1 MRIDAYT
8 HFMPSRMFKLLVD
21 SGYPDIGKRM
31 REVPCIHDLD
41 ERRRVVDTFKDYA
54 QILSYPMPPLEAFTK
69 GDGVKA
75 NDCAKLINDEFV
87 EICGKHPDHF
97 PGWVAQIALNAPDA
111 GVGEAQR
118 AIKNGALGVQ
128 IYTNIAGKPL
138 DDPAFEPFFAAMEK
152 LDKPIWLHPARNAG
166 FADYASE
173 KKSRFEIWW
182 AFGWS
187 YETAAAMARLVF
199 SRIMD
204 KYPKLKIIT
213 HHFGGIVPM
222 LEGRIGPGWDQ
233 LGARTSDEDLT
244 VLLKQLKKRPLDY
257 FKHSFY
263 ADTATFSAKPAMDL
277 GFAFYDLDKI
287 VFASDCPFDP
297 EKGTMYTRDTLRFIE
312 ERDMP
317 KADKDKVWHGN
328 LERITG
334 VTFKK

>member
-1 MRIDAYT
+1 MRIDAFT
-8 HFMPSRMFKLLVD
+8 HFMPSRMFKKLVD

-54 QILSYPMPPLEAFTK
+54 QILSYPMPPLEVLAK
-69 GDGVKA
+69 GDGAQVA
-75 NDCAKLINDEFV
+75 ADAKMINDEFA
-87 EICGKHPDHF
+87 EICGKHADHF
-97 PGWVAQIALNAPDA
+97 PGWVAQGALGAADG
-111 GVGEAQR
+111 GVAEAER
-118 AIKNGALGVQ
+118 AVKSGALGVQ
-128 IYTNIAGKPL
+128 IYTNVAGKPL
-138 DDPAFEPFFAAMEK
+138 DDPAFDAFFATMEK
-152 LDKPIWLHPARNAG
+152 LDKPVWLHPARNAS

-173 KKSRFEIWW
+173 KKSKYEIWW
-182 AFGWS
+182 ALGWS
-187 YETAAAMARLVF
+187 YETGAAMARLVF
-199 SRIMD
+199 SGIMD
-204 KYPKLKIIT
+204 KYPKLKVIT

-257 FKHSFY
+257 FKHTFY
-263 ADTATFSAKPAMDL
+263 ADTATFSAKPAL
-277 GFAFYDLDKI
+277 EAGFAFYDLDKI

-297 EKGTMYTRDTLRFIE
+297 EKGTMYTRDALRMIE

-317 KADKDKVWHGN
+317 KAEKDMVWHGN

>member
-8 HFMPSRMFKLLVD
+8 HFMPSRIFKKLVD

-41 ERRRVVDTFKDYA
+41 ERRRIVDMFKDYA
-54 QILSYPMPPLEAFTK
+54 QILSYPMPPLENLAK
-69 GDGVKA
+69 GDGVQVEA
-75 NDCAKLINDEFV
+75 DAKLINNEFV

-97 PGWVAQIALNAPDA
+97 PGWVAQGALGAPDA
-111 GVGEAQR
+111 GVAEAQR
-118 AIKNGALGVQ
+118 AVKNGALGVQ
-128 IYTNIAGKPL
+128 IYTNVAGKPL
-138 DDPAFEPFFAAMEK
+138 DDPAFEPFFATMEK
-152 LDKPIWLHPARNAG
+152 LDKPIWLHPARGAN

-173 KKSRFEIWW
+173 KKSKYEIWW

-187 YETAAAMARLVF
+187 YETAAAMARLIF
-199 SRIMD
+199 SRLMD

-244 VLLKQLKKRPLDY
+244 VLLRQLKKRPLDY

-263 ADTATFSAKPAMDL
+263 ADTATFSAEPAMHA

-297 EKGTMYTRDTLRFIE
+297 EKGTMYTRDTLRIIE
-312 ERDMP
+312 GLDMP

>member
-1 MRIDAYT
+1 MRVDAYT
-8 HFMPSRMFKLLVD
+8 HFMPSRMFKKLVD

-41 ERRRVVDTFKDYA
+41 ERRRIVDTFKDYA
-54 QILSYPMPPLEAFTK
+54 QILSYPMPPLEMLAK
-69 GDGVKA
+69 GDGA
-75 NDCAKLINDEFV
+75 QIAADAKLINDEFA
-87 EICGKHPDHF
+87 EICAKHSDHF
-97 PGWVAQIALNAPDA
+97 PGWVAQGALGSPDA
-111 GVGEAQR
+111 GVAEAER

-128 IYTNIAGKPL
+128 IYTNVAGKPL

-152 LDKPIWLHPARNAG
+152 LDKPIWLHPARGAN
-166 FADYASE
+166 FADYVSE
-173 KKSRFEIWW
+173 KKSKYEIWW

-187 YETAAAMARLVF
+187 YETGAAMARLVF

-204 KYPKLKIIT
+204 KYPKLKVIT

-257 FKHSFY
+257 FKHTFY
-263 ADTATFSAKPAMDL
+263 ADTATFSAKPALDA

-297 EKGTMYTRDTLRFIE
+297 EKGTMYTRDALRMIE

-317 KADKDKVWHGN
+317 KAEKDMIWHGN

>member
-1 MRIDAYT
+1 MRIDAFT
-8 HFMPSRMFKLLVD
+8 HFMPSRMFKKLVD

-54 QILSYPMPPLEAFTK
+54 QILSYPMPPLEVLAK
-69 GDGVKA
+69 GDGAQVA
-75 NDCAKLINDEFV
+75 ADAKMINDEFA
-87 EICGKHPDHF
+87 EICGKHADHF
-97 PGWVAQIALNAPDA
+97 PGWVAQGALGAADG
-111 GVGEAQR
+111 GVAEAER
-118 AIKNGALGVQ
+118 AVKSGALGVQ
-128 IYTNIAGKPL
+128 IYTNVAGKPL
-138 DDPAFEPFFAAMEK
+138 DDPAFDAFFATMEK
-152 LDKPIWLHPARNAG
+152 LDKPIWLHPARNAS

-173 KKSRFEIWW
+173 KKSKYEIWW
-182 AFGWS
+182 ALGWS
-187 YETAAAMARLVF
+187 YETGAAMARLVF
-199 SRIMD
+199 SGIMD
-204 KYPKLKIIT
+204 KYPKLKVIT

-244 VLLKQLKKRPLDY
+244 AVLKQLKKRPLDY
-257 FKHSFY
+257 FKHTFY
-263 ADTATFSAKPAMDL
+263 ADTATFSAKPALDA

-297 EKGTMYTRDTLRFIE
+297 EKGTMYTRDALRFIE

-317 KADKDKVWHGN
+317 KAEKDMIWHGN

>member
-1 MRIDAYT
+1 MRVDAYT
-8 HFMPSRMFKLLVD
+8 HFMPSRMFKKLVD

-31 REVPCIHDLD
+31 REVPCIYDLD

-54 QILSYPMPPLEAFTK
+54 QILSYPMPPLEMLAK
-69 GDGVKA
+69 GDGAQVQA
-75 NDCAKLINDEFV
+75 DAKLINDEFA
-87 EICGKHPDHF
+87 EICAKYGDHF
-97 PGWVAQIALNAPDA
+97 PGWVAQGALGSADA
-111 GVGEAQR
+111 GVAEAER

-128 IYTNIAGKPL
+128 IYTNVAGKPL

-152 LDKPIWLHPARNAG
+152 LDKPIWLHPARGAA

-173 KKSRFEIWW
+173 KKSKFEIWW

-187 YETAAAMARLVF
+187 YETGAAMARLVF

-204 KYPKLKIIT
+204 KYPKLKVIT

-233 LGARTSDEDLT
+233 LGSRTSDEDLT

-257 FKHSFY
+257 FKHTFY
-263 ADTATFSAKPAMDL
+263 ADTATFSAKPALDA

-297 EKGTMYTRDTLRFIE
+297 EKGTMYTRDALRMIE

-317 KADKDKVWHGN
+317 KVEKDMIWHGN

>member
-8 HFMPSRMFKLLVD
+8 HFMPSRMFKKLVD

-41 ERRRVVDTFKDYA
+41 ERRRVVDMFKDYA
-54 QILSYPMPPLEAFTK
+54 QILSYPMPPLEMLAK
-69 GDGVKA
+69 GDGAQVEA
-75 NDCAKLINDEFV
+75 DAKLINDEFV
-87 EICGKHPDHF
+87 EICAKHPDYF
-97 PGWVAQIALNAPDA
+97 PGWVAQGALGAADA
-111 GVGEAQR
+111 GVAEAQR

-128 IYTNIAGKPL
+128 IYTNVAGKPL

-152 LDKPIWLHPARNAG
+152 LDKPIWLHPARGAN

-199 SRIMD
+199 SRLMD
-204 KYPKLKIIT
+204 KYPNLKVIT

-257 FKHSFY
+257 FKHTFY
-263 ADTATFSAKPAMDL
+263 ADTATFSAKPAMNA
-277 GFAFYDLDKI
+277 GFDFYDLDKI

-297 EKGTMYTRDTLRFIE
+297 EKGTMYTRDTLRLIE

>member
-8 HFMPSRMFKLLVD
+8 HFMPSRMFNKLVA

-41 ERRRVVDTFKDYA
+41 ERRRVVDMFKDYA
-54 QILSYPMPPLEAFTK
+54 QILSYSMPPLEVLAK
-69 GDGVKA
+69 GDGAQVEA
-75 NDCAKLINDEFV
+75 DARMLNDEFV
-87 EICGKHPDHF
+87 EICAKHHDHF
-97 PGWVAQIALNAPDA
+97 PGWVAQGALGAPDA
-111 GVGEAQR
+111 GVREAER

-128 IYTNIAGKPL
+128 IYTNVAGRPL

-152 LDKPIWLHPARNAG
+152 LDKPIWLHPARGAN

-173 KKSRFEIWW
+173 KKSKYEIWW

-204 KYPKLKIIT
+204 KYPNLKVIT

-244 VLLKQLKKRPLDY
+244 LVLKSLKQRPLDY

-263 ADTATFSAKPAMDL
+263 ADTATFSAEPAMHAGL
-277 GFAFYDLDKI
+277 AFYDLDKI

-297 EKGTMYTRDTLRFIE
+297 EKGTMYTRDTLRILE
-312 ERDMP
+312 GIDMP
-317 KADKDKVWHGN
+317 KADKEKIWHGN